1 MSVIA
6 FIPSKHY
13 VALSITGLQCEL
25 LCSHC
30 KGRYLKGMI
39 PVLSPRELYYK
50 VLDLWSKG
58 VKGILVSGGFTRRGC
73 LPLTPEYLKAIR
85 MLKEDTGIVVSV
97 HPGLTSKHV
106 IDCLWSSHVD
116 FIDFE
121 IPPSNRYLW
130 EIRNLKQYCTEM
142 YIELLSYTLDSYSRE
157 FIIPHII
164 VSSKASTH
172 REELEVI
179 RRVCELKPVRIVLLI
194 EIPLHSREVNIS
206 RAINAIKYT
215 RSIFSGE
222 VVLGCMRPHWIKSVI
237 DQTVITSNLIDRIAV
252 PQKQTIEKYNLR
264 VVYACCSIPL
274 KYLKMFPQR

>member
-1 MSVIA
+1 MNIIA
-6 FIPSKHY
+6 FIPSKYY

-39 PVLSPRELYYK
+39 PVLSPRELYSK
-50 VLDLWSKG
+50 VLNLWRRG
-58 VKGILVSGGFTRRGC
+58 VRGILVSGGFTRYGC
-73 LPLTPEYLKAIR
+73 LPLTLEHLRAIR

-106 IDCLWSSHVD
+106 VDSLWSSHVD

-142 YIELLSYTLDSYSRE
+142 YIELLSYTLDNYGRE

-179 RRVCELKPVRIVLLI
+179 RRICELKPVRIVILI
-194 EIPLHSREVNIS
+194 EIPLHSKEVDIS
-206 RAINAIKYT
+206 RVINAVKYART
-215 RSIFSGE
+215 IFSGE
-222 VVLGCMRPHWIKSVI
+222 IVLGCMRPHWVKNVI

-252 PQKQTIEKYNLR
+252 PQKQIIRRYNLR

-274 KYLKMFPQR
+274 KYLKIFHQG